1 VSKSRLLAPWA
12 LPLWGF
18 LLLALLTWLAPRQAG
33 RLAEQA
39 LPGVL
44 AEVSRGTQGQAMLE
58 TYARG
63 WRDARATIRFTHE
76 ELREPVALEVNL
88 RHGPWLGEEGFGWL
102 SARMPWPEQGGIAPF
117 PPNERLELRLK
128 VDLLGR
134 ARLCLWRLTGKTRD
148 KLGEVRIEINAVRN
162 GVGSPPGPPHREESE
177 DGLRRELASL
187 IGEARLPGLLVNSS
201 RGEVRLAEVDLRL
214 RLERQEGRLVGS
226 IGLDARRAALGQGD
240 GAWLIEQP
248 WLDLT
253 LGGRDN
259 DARGNSAESDTGMRS
274 ITRRAESMDG
284 FSRLELR
291 WTDVRGGQVQGPL
304 HVAMRWRDVNWTAL
318 RASLDRRALRLNDP
332 QRLRRQLD
340 RLGLALGE
348 GEIVLERLVLEH
360 PSGRLDLEG
369 LLRGREAASGLRRL
383 HLDLRLGMERPL
395 AVQLLRTNRWVQ
407 DEATAERLIAA
418 LREQHILGD
427 DGTMLRGALTLW
439 DGALTLSGRP
449 MLLEDVLAP
458 PLNSDGMD

>member
-1 VSKSRLLAPWA
+1 MSKSRFLAPWA
-12 LPLWGF
+12 LPLWGL
-18 LLLALLTWLAPRQAG
+18 LLLALLAWLAPRQTG
-33 RLAEQA
+33 KFAEQA

-44 AEVSRGTQGQAMLE
+44 VEVSRSLQGQATLE
-58 TYARG
+58 AYARG
-63 WRDARATIRFTHE
+63 WRNARARILLTHAG
-76 ELREPVALEVNL
+76 LRDPVALEVNL

-102 SARMPWPEQGGIAPF
+102 SARIPWPEQGGIVPF
-117 PPNERLELRLK
+117 PPGERLELRLRI
-128 VDLLGR
+128 DLLGR
-134 ARLCLWRLTGKTRD
+134 ARLCLWRLTGKTSD

-162 GVGSPPGPPHREESE
+162 GVGSPQGDPRRAESK
-177 DGLRRELASL
+177 DGFRRDLASL
-187 IGEARLPGLLVNSS
+187 IGETRLPGLLLNSS

-214 RLERQEGRLVGS
+214 RLERQEGRLAGI
-226 IGLDARRAALGQGD
+226 IGLDARRAALGRGD

-253 LGGRDN
+253 LGERDN
-259 DARGNSAESDTGMRS
+259 DVLGNGAGTRS
-274 ITRRAESMDG
+274 VTRRAESTDG

-291 WTDVRGGQVQGPL
+291 WTGVRGGQIQGPL

-332 QRLRRQLD
+332 QRMRRQLD

-348 GEIVLERLVLEH
+348 GEIVLERLALEQ

-383 HLDLRLGMERPL
+383 HLDLRLGMERPV
-395 AVQLLRTNRWVQ
+395 AVQLLRASRWVQ
-407 DEATAERLIAA
+407 DEAAAERLIAA
-418 LREQHILGD
+418 LREQHILVD
-427 DGTMLRGALTLW
+427 DDTMLRGALTLW

-449 MLLEDVLAP
+449 MVLEDVLAP